1 MQRSPPGWNQP
12 KKGPRG
18 SVEEQ
23 RREEPLI
30 RLSQGERLI
39 DPHQPHAAGGG
50 LAAPLGE
57 PSLHPSLI
65 LGSDSRHEGLHSLF
79 TSQSISSAP
88 NEGSEGDLRELSAA
102 GLQGHLCG

>member
-1 MQRSPPGWNQP
+1 MTRTSLTRPGE
-12 KKGPRG
+12 G
-18 SVEEQ
+18 
-23 RREEPLI
+23 L
-30 RLSQGERLI
+30 
-39 DPHQPHAAGGG
+39 QPHWGSPACK
-50 LAAPLGE
+50 
-57 PSLHPSLI
+57 PSLI